1 MSAATWAGRVGEF
14 SEHLEKRAEPQ
25 ALRQNKTHLRQIKKE
40 QGGKP
45 CSKNCV
51 DPIFPKIGFDLD

>member
-1 MSAATWAGRVGEF
+1 LVVRE
-14 SEHLEKRAEPQ
+14 EHLDFFSRASRKKEEQGASLASKQACFKR
-25 ALRQNKTHLRQIKKE
+25 KKE

-51 DPIFPKIGFDLD
+51 DPISPKIWI

>member
-1 MSAATWAGRVGEF
+1 
-14 SEHLEKRAEPQ
+14 LRASLKKGCNAQ
-25 ALRQNKTHLRQIKKE
+25 ALLQKESLPQKKKE

-51 DPIFPKIGFDLD
+51 DPISPKIWI

>member
-1 MSAATWAGRVGEF
+1 MKIEKSRGE
-14 SEHLEKRAEPQ
+14 
-25 ALRQNKTHLRQIKKE
+25 ALRKTKPSGSKALRKTKKE

-45 CSKNCV
+45 CSQNCV

>member
-1 MSAATWAGRVGEF
+1 
-14 SEHLEKRAEPQ
+14 LLQKKQ
-25 ALRQNKTHLRQIKKE
+25 ALPQKKKE

-51 DPIFPKIGFDLD
+51 DPISPKNWI